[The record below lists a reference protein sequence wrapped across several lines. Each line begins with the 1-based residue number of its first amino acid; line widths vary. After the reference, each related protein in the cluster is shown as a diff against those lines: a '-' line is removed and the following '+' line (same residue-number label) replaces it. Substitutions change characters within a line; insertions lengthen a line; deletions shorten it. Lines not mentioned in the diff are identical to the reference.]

1 MHHDY
6 LLDALVILS
15 AVIVTPLVQRV
26 KISPVIGYLVFGAAI
41 GPYGF
46 RMIEETGGAF
56 ELAEIGIVFLLF
68 TLGLELSLERLRAMR
83 REIFELGAS
92 QVVICTFLIAAAA
105 WALGVPAETALILG
119 AALSLSSTAVVLQ
132 MLSDQGDMVARVG
145 RVTFAILLFQD
156 IAVAPILAMVPLLA
170 EGGDVVALLGLA
182 LFRAVLAVAAIV
194 VIGRFLTQPMFK
206 LAARTGRREV
216 FVALALL
223 AALGTAWLT
232 QQAGLSLAL
241 GAFLSGLVLAGTIY
255 RHQIEAEIE
264 PFRGIL
270 LAFFFM
276 TVGMLIDPAV
286 LINQAGLIIALVI
299 GLIAIK
305 ALVIIPLCRVFGLG
319 WPMAVRIGLLLAEGG
334 EFAFVIVGLVLS
346 RGLIESWLGQ
356 TLVAVV
362 AMTMALTPI
371 LATVG
376 RRLERRLNRRHDVTS
391 DRLAAEAEDLADHV
405 IILGFGRVGQTVAT
419 LLADLQIRHL
429 ALDLDPGRV
438 ATARRLGSLVFYGN
452 ATHYE
457 VLKMAG
463 IERAGAVVVT
473 IDQPVRAQQIVA
485 MLREHHPDLP
495 VIVRAHDNTQATNLE
510 SAGAT
515 RAVPETLEASLQ
527 LGRAVL
533 TTVGAPIDD
542 VRQVIQRLRERHYE
556 RVDTVVEARGSA
568 PS

>member
-46 RMIEETGGAF
+46 AMIEETGGAF

-105 WALGVPAETALILG
+105 WTLGVPAETALILG

-182 LFRAVLAVAAIV
+182 LFRAVLAVVAIV

-299 GLIAIK
+299 GLIAVK
-305 ALVIIPLCRVFGLG
+305 AMVIIPLCRVFGLG
-319 WPMAVRIGLLLAEGG
+319 WPMAIRIGLLLAEGG
-334 EFAFVIVGLVLS
+334 EFAFVIVGLVMS

-356 TLVAVV
+356 TLVVVV

-376 RRLERRLNRRHDVTS
+376 RRLERHLNRRHDVTS
-391 DRLAAEAEDLADHV
+391 DRLAAEAEDLSDHV

-495 VIVRAHDNTQATNLE
+495 VIVRAHDNTQAANLE

-542 VRQVIQRLRERHYE
+542 VRQVIQRLRDRHYE